1 MTDNIDKTPDTPGT
15 PQKDKQFK
23 RSSYSDRF
31 FPGGILIA
39 ALAILVVAA
48 VLYVSYNVFQL
59 ETQRRELNEA
69 RSLLDNRQQDIA
81 EARKKRA
88 ELNQLKNDLSAIE
101 RELDKRKGDVADAQR
116 EKDFLDNKID
126 SINNEI
132 TDLQNRLISRNTRIL
147 ELKNEQADLK
157 ETIAD
162 LKSDTELARRSES
175 RAKSRV
181 EEIMAVV
188 ESTAIQRNDLLAEV
202 ARLEAQKATLE
213 EVTADQELIREVR
226 NDLDLVLSA
235 LNEKASNIDGITNS
249 LKTVTESFSTSAGST
264 LGGLTRQVTTSADLL
279 EKEMAALSTS
289 VNLISTETETITDS
303 RTRFEKSSSEL
314 GQLVQRANDSIST
327 SLEEISSIRSSFTE
341 KTDEELLKIS
351 MSIAITIGS
360 ISEETARLAEIAELM
375 SAVVNDVSIS
385 KSELS
390 SKVDLFDLEI
400 QKAVGSVTSSALSL
414 KDAVIGVQSATTA
427 VSENSDA
434 LDQQISNVDVAAKSL
449 TSSSSPV
456 MSSTEEIKDAAYKL
470 TLAVVNFSDR
480 IEGMQKRIEGINEEL
495 PSADAASNRLQ
506 QLLNEIDFA
515 KTESAASSNA
525 LRTLTEQLKNAVG
538 SYIAEMD
545 DAQVRL
551 DAAATYLESVAS
563 TISESSSST
572 PDPSNNSTVSPEA
585 PENDEKGE

>member
-88 ELNQLKNDLSAIE
+88 ELNRLKNDLSAIE

-351 MSIAITIGS
+351 MSIATTIGS

>member
-1 MTDNIDKTPDTPGT
+1 
-15 PQKDKQFK
+15 
-23 RSSYSDRF
+23 
-31 FPGGILIA
+31 
-39 ALAILVVAA
+39 
-48 VLYVSYNVFQL
+48 
-59 ETQRRELNEA
+59 
-69 RSLLDNRQQDIA
+69 
-81 EARKKRA
+81 
-88 ELNQLKNDLSAIE
+88 
-101 RELDKRKGDVADAQR
+101 
-116 EKDFLDNKID
+116 
-126 SINNEI
+126 
-132 TDLQNRLISRNTRIL
+132 
-147 ELKNEQADLK
+147 
-157 ETIAD
+157 
-162 LKSDTELARRSES
+162 
-175 RAKSRV
+175 
-181 EEIMAVV
+181 
-188 ESTAIQRNDLLAEV
+188 
-202 ARLEAQKATLE
+202 
-213 EVTADQELIREVR
+213 
-226 NDLDLVLSA
+226 
-235 LNEKASNIDGITNS
+235 
-249 LKTVTESFSTSAGST
+249 
-264 LGGLTRQVTTSADLL
+264 
-279 EKEMAALSTS
+279 MAALSTS

-351 MSIAITIGS
+351 MSIATTIGS